1 MPHMPSRER
10 RRQLVEAATRVIAD
24 VGLDAA
30 TTRMIAAEAGAPLS
44 SLHYTFKD
52 KGELLA
58 GVYEHLLERSGDMLT
73 RLVTEGCGLDAGA
86 RILTLGFFEDML
98 ENESLMAANYE
109 IFFWSIR
116 TRGSG
121 LAADV
126 YAGYRTQ
133 CVVALQRATSG
144 TLPVDTATALAQ
156 FLMNAFDGVAIQ
168 YLSEGDATAAR
179 NNLDD
184 FTAIAIQRYGS
195 A

>member
-1 MPHMPSRER
+1 M
-10 RRQLVEAATRVIAD
+10 IAD

-73 RLVTEGCGLDAGA
+73 RLVTEGCGLEAGA
-86 RILTLGFFEDML
+86 RSLTLGFFEDML
-98 ENESLMAANYE
+98 ENESMMAANYE

-116 TRGSG
+116 AQGSG

-133 CVVALQRATSG
+133 CVEALRRATNG
-144 TLPVDTATALAQ
+144 ALPLDVATSLAQ
-156 FLMNAFDGVAIQ
+156 FLMNATDGVLIQ
-168 YLSEGDATAAR
+168 YLSERDAVAAR
-179 NNLDD
+179 ANLDA
-184 FTAIAIQRYGS
+184 FTTIAIQRFGS
-195 A
+195 G